1 MIIVCHG
8 ACKLYFYLCIVLK
21 QLIPIC
27 QFFHVAKTWPC
38 TVRVLRLEILCLNF
52 GKATYVLD
60 FLFFRIIKPI
70 KAEYL
75 YFYRHWTHF
84 GNAQSSRFRCKEI
97 RVCGMN
103 NPVCAVVPGIEH
115 YRIVS
120 IHCFS
125 SLSCSSQIWNTQTHL
140 ARSSFPSSFIRAQ
153 SDLA

>member
-1 MIIVCHG
+1 MHCFKAIDTNMSVFSRGQNLAMHG
-8 ACKLYFYLCIVLK
+8 
-21 QLIPIC
+21 
-27 QFFHVAKTWPC
+27 PC
-38 TVRVLRLEILCLNF
+38 V
-52 GKATYVLD
+52 KAGNSVFKFWEGRATCVLD
-60 FLFFRIIKPI
+60 FLFFRIIKSI

-84 GNAQSSRFRCKEI
+84 GNAQSSHFRCKEI